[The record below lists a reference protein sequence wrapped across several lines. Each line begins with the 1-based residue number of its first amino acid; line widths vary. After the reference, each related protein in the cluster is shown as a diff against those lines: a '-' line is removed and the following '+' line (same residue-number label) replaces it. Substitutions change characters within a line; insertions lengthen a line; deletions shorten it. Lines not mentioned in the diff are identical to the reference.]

1 MISHSNTEEALVVA
15 LASPLTMIASD
26 GGRNERDEPT
36 HPRASGTFARVLGRY
51 AREQGTIGMREAL
64 RKMTVA
70 PAMRLEARVPE
81 MKDRGRIRVGAF
93 ADITVFDS
101 ARVIDRSTYENAA
114 AFSEGILHVIVN
126 GTPVVQNGEIVPGRA
141 PGRPIRAPRTP

>member
-1 MISHSNTEEALVVA
+1 M
-15 LASPLTMIASD
+15 
-26 GGRNERDEPT
+26 
-36 HPRASGTFARVLGRY
+36 
-51 AREQGTIGMREAL
+51 TI
-64 RKMTVA
+64 A
-70 PAMRLEARVPE
+70 PAQRLQGRVPE
-81 MKDRGRIRVGAF
+81 MKDRGRIRAGAF

-141 PGRPIRAPRTP
+141 PGRAIRAPRAP